1 MRNVAMNIRNY
12 LVRKEA
18 EAFMAVFSPKSK
30 KEGSAIIETV
40 IVVVV
45 VVVVIALAIVFKKGG
60 IGYLEELWT
69 YVTTNTKSVLN

>member
-1 MRNVAMNIRNY
+1 MRNVAMNVKNY

-18 EAFMAVFSPKSK
+18 EAFMAVFSPKLK

-45 VVVVIALAIVFKKGG
+45 VIALAIVFKKGG
-60 IGYLEELWT
+60 IAYLEELWT

>member
-1 MRNVAMNIRNY
+1 MRNVAMNVKNY

-30 KEGSAIIETV
+30 KEGSAIIEAV
-40 IVVVV
+40 IV

-60 IGYLEELWT
+60 IAYLEELWT